1 MYPAKL
7 KTLKVGQ
14 LFILTTAFVAL
25 LLNGIPALSALK
37 LIPEPLSLNNQTSQN
52 VASGQT
58 LVLQDIYVA
67 EEGVALGFILTTA
80 NATVAVDASGSPVSI
95 LGRVPD
101 NNTTVEYYRTGLHKG
116 KLQRIDNIN
125 FVYYNSGAEEGKIRS
140 IGNIAF
146 TYYNSGRDLR
156 GKIQSLGN
164 IPFRYYNSGNLR
176 GKLRSLGNINFTYN
190 PDGTMINLSGTL
202 RDVRLQTTSIESW
215 RSITLAERLDDQ

>member
-1 MYPAKL
+1 MFP
-7 KTLKVGQ
+7 VVD
-14 LFILTTAFVAL
+14 F
-25 LLNGIPALSALK
+25 
-37 LIPEPLSLNNQTSQN
+37 TSQI
-52 VASGQT
+52 QM
-58 LVLQDIYVA
+58 L
-67 EEGVALGFILTTA
+67 
-80 NATVAVDASGSPVSI
+80 
-95 LGRVPD
+95 
-101 NNTTVEYYRTGLHKG
+101 YRTGLHEG

-164 IPFRYYNSGNLR
+164 IPFRYHNSGNLK

-190 PDGTMINLSGTL
+190 PDGTMRNLSGTL

-215 RSITLAERLDDQ
+215 RSITLPERLDDQ